1 MQQPRLYLDHNA
13 TSPLRPVAAAAMVAA
28 LRLSGNASSIHA
40 EGRAARA
47 VIEEAREK
55 LAALVG
61 AKAKNVVF
69 TSGGTE
75 ATCLALT
82 PALGRA
88 GAAPPGRLL
97 LGASEHACVLNG
109 HRFDKAAASVIG
121 VQPDG
126 VIDLAALDAALAQG
140 GPALVALQGANNET
154 GVIQPVAEAA
164 ALVHAAGGLLVCDA
178 VQLAGRMPCTI
189 NALGADVLIV
199 SAHKFGG
206 PKGTGALVFAS
217 DCLQLASPLLRGGGQ
232 ERGLRAGTENIAAI
246 AGFGAAAAE
255 AAAGLSGEAERLAGL
270 RAVIEADIDRA
281 APGACFLCHNALRLP
296 NTVAFSVPG
305 VSAETLLIA
314 LDLAGVAV
322 SSGSACS
329 SGKVATSHVLTAM
342 GVAPELARG
351 AVRVSLGWSTTA
363 EVAAEFG
370 QRFEAVLRR
379 LRQARQ
385 AA

>member
-1 MQQPRLYLDHNA
+1 
-13 TSPLRPVAAAAMVAA
+13 MVAA

-75 ATCLALT
+75 AACLALT

-88 GAAPPGRLL
+88 GVAPPGRLL

-109 HRFDKAAASVIG
+109 HRFDKAAASVID

-232 ERGLRAGTENIAAI
+232 ERGLRAGTENIAAS

-281 APGACFLCHNALRLP
+281 VPGACFLCHNALRLP

>member
-75 ATCLALT
+75 AACLALT

-88 GAAPPGRLL
+88 GVAPPGRLL

-281 APGACFLCHNALRLP
+281 VPGACFLCHNALRLP

-363 EVAAEFG
+363 EEAAEFV

>member
-75 ATCLALT
+75 AACLALT

-88 GAAPPGRLL
+88 GVAPPGRLL

-154 GVIQPVAEAA
+154 GVIHPVAEAA

-281 APGACFLCHNALRLP
+281 VPGACFLCHNALRLP

-363 EVAAEFG
+363 EEAAEFG

>member
-61 AKAKNVVF
+61 AKVKNVVF

-75 ATCLALT
+75 AACLALT

-206 PKGTGALVFAS
+206 PKGAGALVFAS
-217 DCLQLASPLLRGGGQ
+217 DSLQLVSPLLRGGGQ

-255 AAAGLSGEAERLAGL
+255 AAAGLSSEAERLAGL
-270 RAVIEADIDRA
+270 RAVIEAGIDRA

-363 EVAAEFG
+363 EEVAEFG

>member
-75 ATCLALT
+75 AACLALT

-88 GAAPPGRLL
+88 GVAPPGRLL

>member
-75 ATCLALT
+75 AACLALT

-88 GAAPPGRLL
+88 GVAPPGRLL

-281 APGACFLCHNALRLP
+281 VPGACFLCHNALRLP